1 MLNKLMSLLLLYT
14 GLVFYFLADAL
25 IATER
30 ESVPVVA
37 IVQATITTFAL
48 ILIVIGVKEM
58 KL

>member
-48 ILIVIGVKEM
+48 ILVVLNIKDLGI
-58 KL
+58 